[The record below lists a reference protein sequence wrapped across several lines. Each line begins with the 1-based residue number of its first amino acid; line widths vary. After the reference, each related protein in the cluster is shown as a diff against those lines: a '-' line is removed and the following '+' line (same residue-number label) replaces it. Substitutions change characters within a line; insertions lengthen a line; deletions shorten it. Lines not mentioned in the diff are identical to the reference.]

1 MLKCFRLDFEVFAMK
16 KKSSALGII
25 LVLAAGILWGFSGFF
40 VNHLEP
46 RGVESSQISVMRLG
60 FTFILMAVWALIF
73 RREVFVTRKRCIK
86 YFVGGGLGMVGSS
99 IFYFYAILMTSM
111 SVAAVLMYT
120 APIIVVVLSIFVF
133 REHLTALKSVCC
145 IASFAGAALVS
156 GILGGVGNVSVPGL
170 LFGCAAGFSYACYS
184 IFSSL
189 ALMRGAKPLSV
200 TVYAFGFA
208 TLAILPFGQLPSL
221 IGKIAQDPM
230 IVVIALGQAV
240 VSCLAPYVLYTIG
253 LKYTDASN
261 ASIMSTVEL
270 VAATIIGRLA
280 FGQRVSVP
288 AIAGI
293 VLVIGSVVMLNV
305 KLPERKKH

>member
-1 MLKCFRLDFEVFAMK
+1 MK
-16 KKSSALGII
+16 KKGSIIGII

-40 VNHLEP
+40 VNKLEP
-46 RGVESSQISVMRLG
+46 RGVESAQISVMRLG
-60 FTFILMAVWALIF
+60 FTFIMMSLWALIF
-73 RREVFVTRKRCIK
+73 KRDVFVTKKRCVK

-99 IFYFYAILMTSM
+99 IFYFYSILMTSM

-120 APIIVVVLSIFVF
+120 APIIVVVLSIFIF
-133 REHLTALKSVCC
+133 REHLTFLKSVCC
-145 IASFAGAALVS
+145 LASFAGAALVS
-156 GILGGVGNVSVPGL
+156 GIVGGVGNVNVPGVL
-170 LFGCAAGFSYACYS
+170 LGCAAGFSYACYS

-208 TLAILPFGQLPSL
+208 TLAILPFGKLPSL
-221 IGKIAQDPM
+221 IDKIADDP
-230 IVVIALGQAV
+230 VIILMALGQAV

-270 VAATIIGRLA
+270 VAATVIGLVA
-280 FGQRVSVP
+280 FGQSVSIP
-288 AIAGI
+288 AIIGI

-305 KLPERKKH
+305 KLPERHKKQ

>member
-1 MLKCFRLDFEVFAMK
+1 MK
-16 KKSSALGII
+16 KKSSVLGII

-40 VNHLEP
+40 VNKLEP

-60 FTFILMAVWALIF
+60 FTFILMALWALVF
-73 RREVFVTRKRCIK
+73 RREVFVTKKRCVK

-133 REHLTALKSVCC
+133 REHLTVLKSICC
-145 IASFAGAALVS
+145 VASFIGAALVS

-221 IGKIAQDPM
+221 IDKIAQDPM
-230 IVVIALGQAV
+230 IVVIALGQAL

-270 VAATIIGRLA
+270 VAATIIGRIA
-280 FGQRVSVP
+280 FGQRVNIP
-288 AIAGI
+288 AIIGI
-293 VLVIGSVVMLNV
+293 VFVIGSVVMLNV
-305 KLPERKKH
+305 KLPERKKQ

>member
-1 MLKCFRLDFEVFAMK
+1 MK
-16 KKSSALGII
+16 RKTSVLGII

-40 VNHLEP
+40 VNKLEP

-60 FTFILMAVWALIF
+60 FTFIIMAMWALVF
-73 RREVFVTRKRCIK
+73 KRDVFVTKKRCIK
-86 YFVGGGLGMVGSS
+86 YFIGGGLGMVGSS
-99 IFYFYAILMTSM
+99 LFYFYAILMTSM

-120 APIIVVVLSIFVF
+120 APIIVVVLSIFIF
-133 REHLTALKSVCC
+133 REHLTVLKSVCC
-145 IASFAGAALVS
+145 IASVSGAALVS
-156 GILGGVGNVSVPGL
+156 GIIGGVGNVNVPGL
-170 LFGCAAGFSYACYS
+170 LLGCAAGFSYACYS

-208 TLAILPFGQLPSL
+208 TLTMLPFGQIPSL
-221 IGKIAQDPM
+221 VSKISADPM
-230 IVVIALGQAV
+230 IVVIALGQAL

-270 VAATIIGRLA
+270 VAATVIGFVAFDETISIAAII
-280 FGQRVSVP
+280 
-288 AIAGI
+288 GI

-305 KLPERKKH
+305 KLPHKKYR